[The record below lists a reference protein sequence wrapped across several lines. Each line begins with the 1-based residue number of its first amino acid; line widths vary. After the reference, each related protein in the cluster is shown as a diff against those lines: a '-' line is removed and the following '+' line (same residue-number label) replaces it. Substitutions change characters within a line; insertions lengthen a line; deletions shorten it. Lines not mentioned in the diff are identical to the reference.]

1 MVQRGERVIRTP
13 PVETKIL
20 EALAGPKAKEI
31 GLHPVP
37 VGSLTARQVP
47 MATPEAEIEIQAKPL
62 NPVQTKENAPGSQG
76 KGKGNPSGTPFS
88 GKGRGRGDGGGPS
101 SGGRGRGRGKGN
113 HRVDQVSGADQV
125 SDADR
130 DYVENALNPA
140 DDPFQDEWIDESGCV
155 HNVNAAAGGQN
166 A

>member
-1 MVQRGERVIRTP
+1 MGRISPGPTRWPPGAERRLVP
-13 PVETKIL
+13 
-20 EALAGPKAKEI
+20 AKSN
-31 GLHPVP
+31 L
-37 VGSLTARQVP
+37 
-47 MATPEAEIEIQAKPL
+47 KP
-62 NPVQTKENAPGSQG
+62 QT
-76 KGKGNPSGTPFS
+76 S